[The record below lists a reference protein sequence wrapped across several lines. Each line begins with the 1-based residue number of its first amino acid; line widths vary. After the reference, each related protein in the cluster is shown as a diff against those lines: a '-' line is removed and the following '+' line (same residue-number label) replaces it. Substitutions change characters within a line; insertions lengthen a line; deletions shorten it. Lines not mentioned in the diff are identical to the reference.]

1 VSLPLPLPS
10 ASPAPGRAPLRSIPA
25 EGEERRAAVPRLE
38 LSAYDLGQALALERE
53 LGVSHVLAQVLVRR
67 GLSDPVAARAFLDAR
82 ESHPPGAFGGIERV
96 VQTISRHLAAGS
108 RIVIHGDYD
117 VDGVCATAIMVRA
130 LRSLGAEP
138 GWFLPQRLRDGY
150 GLQHA
155 TVQRLAARGA
165 GLLITVDCGITAVE
179 EVQAAIEMGIE
190 VIVTDH
196 HAPRADGRR
205 PPCAVLHPGLCGY
218 PCPDLCGAAVA
229 FKLASAL
236 GAPTAPEDLELVAL
250 ATVADLVALRG
261 ENRRLVRD
269 GLRQLAATGKP
280 GLRALM
286 RASRTDP
293 GSLDA
298 GAIGF
303 RLAPRINAAGRVG
316 SAEAGL
322 ELLLCAERA
331 RAEEIAAELEQ
342 ANARRRLIEER
353 IGWEAEAQ
361 VRELGERPAY
371 VLDGAGWHP
380 GVIGIVA
387 SRIAERHHR
396 PAILLARDE
405 HDPCRSAQGSG
416 RSIPGF
422 DLLSALRAAD
432 ELMIRYGGHRA
443 AAGLTIAPERIGA
456 LRERIEAVAGELL
469 TPELLESVE
478 RVDAVAGGGELGL
491 GLAEELASLE
501 PHGIGN
507 PRPRILVA
515 GARFG
520 DVRPLGDGS
529 HARFTVSS
537 GGARARA
544 VAFRCGGA
552 PAEEPDAPQDA
563 TFHLERN
570 FWNGAVEPQLRLR
583 HARRCRPAPIEVLGE
598 PAEYLPAVLAALDA
612 PGEEAEDGAP
622 GGEVG
627 DGAPGGEV
635 GDGAPGRDTGNGSPG
650 DGAGTC
656 APGPG
661 RTVLDR
667 RGQSALAVL
676 ADACAAGRT
685 LAVCADVPRRLDGL
699 AERTGGFALI
709 CAHALV
715 LAPQLP
721 DAFEQLVVLD
731 PPSSAELAALLQR
744 AGSGFTQL
752 AWGAAELRFTANM
765 HELEYRLRDSLIA
778 LYRELRLC
786 RSASGRELERLLRG
800 DGQFPRPPRLAARL
814 LRVLCELGLARHD
827 RVAGRVDLVDGA
839 APTELERSAS
849 YRYCRRRYEE
859 GRRFLSDASAPAI

>member
-10 ASPAPGRAPLRSIPA
+10 ATPAPGRAPLRSIPTD
-25 EGEERRAAVPRLE
+25 GEDGRAAVPRLE
-38 LSAYDLGQALALERE
+38 LSAYDLGRALALERE
-53 LGVSHVLAQVLVRR
+53 LGVSHVLAQVLARR

-108 RIVIHGDYD
+108 RIVVHGDYD

-150 GLQHA
+150 GLQRA
-155 TVQRLAARGA
+155 TVQRLAARGT
-165 GLLITVDCGITAVE
+165 GLLITVDCGITAVD

-190 VIVTDH
+190 VIVSDH

-205 PPCAVLHPGLCGY
+205 PPCAVLHPELCGY
-218 PCPDLCGAAVA
+218 PCPDLCGAGVA

-303 RLAPRINAAGRVG
+303 RLAPRINAAGRLG

-322 ELLLCAERA
+322 ELLLCGERA

-405 HDPCRSAQGSG
+405 HDPCRPAQGSG

-422 DLLSALRAAD
+422 DLLCALRAAD

-469 TPELLESVE
+469 TPELLEPVE

-544 VAFRCGGA
+544 VAFRCGGS

-563 TFHLERN
+563 IFHLERN
-570 FWNGAVEPQLRLR
+570 VWNGAVEPQLRLR

-598 PAEYLPAVLAALDA
+598 PAEYLPAVLAALD
-612 PGEEAEDGAP
+612 EDG
-622 GGEVG
+622 GE
-627 DGAPGGEV
+627 A
-635 GDGAPGRDTGNGSPG
+635 GDGAPGRDS
-650 DGAGTC
+650 GAG
-656 APGPG
+656 APGRDSGNAPPGGGAGAGVPGPG

-676 ADACAAGRT
+676 ADARAAGRT

-709 CAHALV
+709 CAHALAR
-715 LAPQLP
+715 APRLL
-721 DAFEQLVVLD
+721 DGFEQLVVLD
-731 PPSSAELAALLQR
+731 PPSSGELAALQR
-744 AGSGFTQL
+744 TGSGFTQL
-752 AWGAAELRFTANM
+752 AWGAAELRFTAKM
-765 HELEYRLRDSLIA
+765 HELEYRLRDSLVA

-800 DGQFPRPPRLAARL
+800 AGAHGRPPRLAARL
-814 LRVLCELGLARHD
+814 LRVLCELGLVSHD
-827 RVAGRVDLVDGA
+827 RAAGEVALLAGPGF
-839 APTELERSAS
+839 TELERSAT
-849 YRYCRRRYEE
+849 YRHCQRRYEE
-859 GRRFLSDASAPAI
+859 GQRFLSGANAAAT